1 VSRFS
6 LAEIRGWLRRFAAQW
21 RQMFML
27 PQTESMVEDNTAF
40 ALDLYAPLTGN
51 PERIAIIQP
60 SGWRERAYP
69 GKKSGINSTL

>member
-1 VSRFS
+1 
-6 LAEIRGWLRRFAAQW
+6 
-21 RQMFML
+21 MF
-27 PQTESMVEDNTAF
+27 PQTESLVEDNTAF

-69 GKKSGINSTL
+69 GKKSRINSTP